1 MEGIQEMTKRQRVIE
16 EEEAPLVSGGCVGFV
31 DIPARKSSFN
41 ESIERAETR
50 IEELKLLI
58 KAWKDDRKS

>member
-41 ESIERAETR
+41 ESIERARAR
-50 IEELKLLI
+50 INELELLI
-58 KAWKDDRKS
+58 KHWTNE